1 MDLLGKCE
9 TVGASPRARPKRRVL
24 LTDAVLSDIVKL
36 IKFEHLRPPVSADA
50 CIPELHSLMVK
61 CWSPNPDD
69 RIDFSLMKYDMKS
82 IMKSLGLSS
91 SLTSNSTLT
100 ENLLIRME
108 NYANDL
114 EMIVKQRTNELAEE
128 KKKTEELLY
137 QIMPKQVFSTANSGR
152 VFD

>member
-1 MDLLGKCE
+1 
-9 TVGASPRARPKRRVL
+9 
-24 LTDAVLSDIVKL
+24 
-36 IKFEHLRPPVSADA
+36 
-50 CIPELHSLMVK
+50 MVK

-82 IMKSLGLSS
+82 IMKSLGLNS
-91 SLTSNSTLT
+91 SLSANSTLT

-108 NYANDL
+108 QYACDL

-137 QIMPKQVFSTANSGR
+137 QILPKYSRVFSVINFIASINTCLSFQAGC
-152 VFD
+152 